1 MSPFNFSKD
10 KTLAILASSKLISF
24 VSFTCFELLGVD
36 VQLSGLKRFRLL
48 FCFFAV
54 SCLRSLLLLS
64 MMLCRQLSPRPFVA
78 SQCSDPQNQHNIC
91 ANYDQLLILVPH
103 KYLLKL
109 SSCPL
114 QFSLFSQRE
123 KGQFL
128 QHNREKVHGLRLI
141 EFSFYHFLRGV
152 LRCFK
157 GFISDVISLFFP
169 LSWSVF
175 SWRLKLEFSFVFF
188 RDFKSFPFAK

>member
-1 MSPFNFSKD
+1 
-10 KTLAILASSKLISF
+10 
-24 VSFTCFELLGVD
+24 
-36 VQLSGLKRFRLL
+36 
-48 FCFFAV
+48 
-54 SCLRSLLLLS
+54 
-64 MMLCRQLSPRPFVA
+64 MMLCRQLSPRPFAA

-91 ANYDQLLILVPH
+91 ANHDQLLILVPH

-128 QHNREKVHGLRLI
+128 QHNREKVHGLRLSSRFI
-141 EFSFYHFLRGV
+141 IFCEASFDALRA
-152 LRCFK
+152 
-157 GFISDVISLFFP
+157 SSLTLSLSFP
-169 LSWSVF
+169 HCLSVF